1 MKSFAIT
8 AMALVA
14 FSGMAMAKKWN
25 GTISD
30 AKCGVA
36 HADASEKSMGCV
48 KGCVKGGQEPVFVV
62 DGKVLKIDAAS
73 KAKVMDHLGHKVTVD
88 GKLAGD
94 TVTINKIMM
103 QAEKK

>member
-1 MKSFAIT
+1 MKRLAIT
-8 AMALVA
+8 VLAVSAFAGTAL
-14 FSGMAMAKKWN
+14 AKTWS

-30 AKCGVA
+30 AKCGAA

-73 KAKVMDHLGHKVTVD
+73 KAKVAEHLGHKVTID
-88 GKLAGD
+88 GKLEGD
-94 TVTINKIMM
+94 TVSINKITM
-103 QAEKK
+103 QEAK